1 MSRQR
6 CRFVAVFICSCLVA
20 LSAALASSE
29 IPPELV
35 GTWDCASFQA
45 IKNGKPFGKIVFK
58 PGQWTLILNAD
69 GTYLEKLP
77 LKAQL
82 PSGDSHDAA
91 GTYEVHKHDLKM
103 KPANRG
109 RDLKYDFKVEQDGK
123 VLVLTD
129 KNNGTIL
136 NANRE

>member
-1 MSRQR
+1 
-6 CRFVAVFICSCLVA
+6 
-20 LSAALASSE
+20 
-29 IPPELV
+29 
-35 GTWDCASFQA
+35 
-45 IKNGKPFGKIVFK
+45 
-58 PGQWTLILNAD
+58 
-69 GTYLEKLP
+69 
-77 LKAQL
+77 
-82 PSGDSHDAA
+82 
-91 GTYEVHKHDLKM
+91 M